1 MGAKKKSAD
10 DEVDDTCEKFYA
22 AYTKN
27 CKQMEIPRNKGIEE
41 TYKELYLENG
51 QMLTKVS

>member
-10 DEVDDTCEKFYA
+10 DELDDTCEKFYA
-22 AYTKN
+22 AYTKT
-27 CKQMEIPRNKGIEE
+27 CKQMEIPKIKGIEE
-41 TYKELYLENG
+41 MYKELYIENH